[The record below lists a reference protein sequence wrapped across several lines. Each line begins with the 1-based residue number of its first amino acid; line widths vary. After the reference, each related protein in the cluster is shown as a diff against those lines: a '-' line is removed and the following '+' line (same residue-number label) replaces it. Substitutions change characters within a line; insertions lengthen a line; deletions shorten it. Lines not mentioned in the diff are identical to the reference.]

1 MSELNKEKFGVFV
14 AALRKEKGLTQKE
27 LAQQLHVTD
36 KAVSKW
42 ERALSLPDVAL
53 LSPLAEA
60 LGVTVTEL
68 LEGKR
73 LENRSMD
80 ADETDRLVQKVIDLS
95 AETQRRTPPFKRKA
109 AFPFLIS
116 VLLGGAEFLLLR
128 YLGYGW
134 NALTADI
141 GAYFLL
147 SLIFGCYFCLF
158 SMEELPA
165 YYDQNRIT
173 PFYDGPV
180 RMYLPGV
187 HFNNRNL
194 PHIIQVGQIW
204 SMATL
209 VTSPLLY
216 WLLIQFFPVYQNS
229 AGQYIQLAVVLVSL
243 LIPLWQVGR
252 KYE

>member
-158 SMEELPA
+158 PWKSCLPIMT
-165 YYDQNRIT
+165 RT
-173 PFYDGPV
+173 G
-180 RMYLPGV
+180 
-187 HFNNRNL
+187 
-194 PHIIQVGQIW
+194 
-204 SMATL
+204 
-209 VTSPLLY
+209 
-216 WLLIQFFPVYQNS
+216 
-229 AGQYIQLAVVLVSL
+229 SL
-243 LIPLWQVGR
+243 LFTTVLSVCISPASTLTTETCPTSFRLARSGPWPPL
-252 KYE
+252 